1 MKLFIVNQATLLF
14 QGVMCLFGSD
24 TEMSGLGSGGHCMHF
39 AQGAEAERAKRPDKI
54 ASDWAVETGEHEV
67 RPYQG
72 PLLRVGANLG
82 VRPYQAP

>member
-1 MKLFIVNQATLLF
+1 
-14 QGVMCLFGSD
+14 
-24 TEMSGLGSGGHCMHF
+24 MHF